1 MRGASPRPETAQG
14 GETPLISYA
23 CYTDRGGRP
32 CNEDTVE
39 ICRQDSQ
46 RLCAVLADGLGGH
59 GGGKAAS
66 SAAVQTILQGWQGKT
81 SLGEL
86 RQLAEQANRQVLS
99 LQTKSCRMKTTVVV
113 LIVEGAR
120 WQWAYAGD
128 SRLYHFVEGNLLWQ
142 TKDHSSSQIAVL
154 LGQIAPEQIRFH
166 EDRSRIY
173 RALGQ
178 DEATQVDA
186 GRRRFLLGSTSSF
199 SVRTA
204 FGNTSWK
211 GRWRGS

>member
-66 SAAVQTILQGWQGKT
+66 SAAVQTILQGWRGKT

-186 GRRRFLLGSTSSF
+186 GEEAFSLGNTSSF

>member
-1 MRGASPRPETAQG
+1 M
-14 GETPLISYA
+14 ISYA

-86 RQLAEQANRQVLS
+86 RQLAGRANRQVLS

-186 GRRRFLLGSTSSF
+186 GEEAFPLGNTSSF
-199 SVRTA
+199 SARTA

>member
-1 MRGASPRPETAQG
+1 M
-14 GETPLISYA
+14 ISYA

-86 RQLAEQANRQVLS
+86 RQLAKQANRQVLS

-120 WQWAYAGD
+120 WQWAYAGCKN
-128 SRLYHFVEGNLLWQ
+128 RLQ
-142 TKDHSSSQIAVL
+142 
-154 LGQIAPEQIRFH
+154 
-166 EDRSRIY
+166 
-173 RALGQ
+173 
-178 DEATQVDA
+178 
-186 GRRRFLLGSTSSF
+186 
-199 SVRTA
+199 
-204 FGNTSWK
+204 
-211 GRWRGS
+211 

>member
-1 MRGASPRPETAQG
+1 M
-14 GETPLISYA
+14 
-23 CYTDRGGRP
+23 
-32 CNEDTVE
+32 
-39 ICRQDSQ
+39 
-46 RLCAVLADGLGGH
+46 
-59 GGGKAAS
+59 
-66 SAAVQTILQGWQGKT
+66 QTILQGWQGKT

-86 RQLAEQANRQVLS
+86 RQLAAQANRQVLS

-178 DEATQVDA
+178 DEDTQVDA
-186 GRRRFLLGSTSSF
+186 GEEALSLGNTNSF